1 MCIRDRVATQAGA
14 MPPSLM
20 FNLLRGLDM
29 VALITI
35 WLVLGLSPWIGVVA
49 AILAY
54 SFLRM
59 GGLDQQELQQM
70 QEESRRQLAEQKR
83 IAQNERPVRKKVVR
97 R

>member
-1 MCIRDRVATQAGA
+1 MVATQAGA

>member
-1 MCIRDRVATQAGA
+1 MCIRD
-14 MPPSLM
+14 S
-20 FNLLRGLDM
+20 
-29 VALITI
+29 LITI

>member
-1 MCIRDRVATQAGA
+1 

-35 WLVLGLSPWIGVVA
+35 WLVLGLSPWICVVA

-59 GGLDQQELQQM
+59 GSLDQQELQQM

>member
-1 MCIRDRVATQAGA
+1 
-14 MPPSLM
+14 
-20 FNLLRGLDM
+20 M

-59 GGLDQQELQQM
+59 GSLDQQELQQM

>member
-1 MCIRDRVATQAGA
+1 

-59 GGLDQQELQQM
+59 GSLDQQELQQM

>member
-1 MCIRDRVATQAGA
+1 M
-14 MPPSLM
+14 
-20 FNLLRGLDM
+20 
-29 VALITI
+29 
-35 WLVLGLSPWIGVVA
+35 LGLPPWIGVVA

>member
-1 MCIRDRVATQAGA
+1 
-14 MPPSLM
+14 M

>member
-1 MCIRDRVATQAGA
+1 

-35 WLVLGLSPWIGVVA
+35 WLVLGLSPGIGVVA

>member
-1 MCIRDRVATQAGA
+1 PMVATQAGA

>member
-1 MCIRDRVATQAGA
+1 